1 MKRVLTI
8 GAMLIL
14 IVVTLLNIDKISQKI
29 VDFLDGNN
37 KVIILASSEYKKD
50 YNFLFVEESKDYVPY
65 SYNDLLNIYFS
76 FLNNGWDTFT
86 FYCPNE
92 YTNCL
97 TDVKKIS
104 ENNPLLTHINNYAHP
119 YNSFDSL
126 KTVFDESGEITLTV
140 EKIYSNED
148 IKKINEKVDSILN
161 ELFKGEEDLDD
172 VDKIMKVHDYIINN
186 TRYDIERNETGTSQY
201 RSNNAYGTLFEG
213 YAICGGYA
221 DTMAIFLTKMGF
233 KNFKIASTTHVWNAV
248 FIDGK
253 WLHLDLTW
261 DDPVDDTGNDYLYH
275 KYFLVSTET
284 LKDEDG
290 NYAEHNFD
298 QSIYLEFKN

>member
-1 MKRVLTI
+1 
-8 GAMLIL
+8 MLIDNKIIAEL
-14 IVVTLLNIDKISQKI
+14 KALGLKADDNVFIHSAFRGANIDANVFINTLK
-29 VDFLDGNN
+29 
-37 KVIILASSEYKKD
+37 
-50 YNFLFVEESKDYVPY
+50 
-65 SYNDLLNIYFS
+65 SYFKNRIMMPS
-76 FLNNGWDTFT
+76 HTWGVVKNNGD
-86 FYCPNE
+86 
-92 YTNCL
+92 
-97 TDVKKIS
+97 
-104 ENNPLLTHINNYAHP
+104 
-119 YNSFDSL
+119 
-126 KTVFDESGEITLTV
+126 VFDVRNT
-140 EKIYSNED
+140 KSNLG
-148 IKKINEKVDSILN
+148 ILN